1 MWDHGIVKPRIIES
15 PLFEISGE
23 PVINWRKCFI
33 CGKRFSISDFE
44 KHEEEMK
51 DDPFHSM
58 IEVMN
63 S

>member
-1 MWDHGIVKPRIIES
+1 MTDFKPRKIVF
-15 PLFEISGE
+15 PLFEMVPDPIIG
-23 PVINWRKCFI
+23 WRKCHI
-33 CGKRFSISDFE
+33 CNKQFSISDFE

-51 DDPFHSM
+51 DDPLHSM

>member
-1 MWDHGIVKPRIIES
+1 VKPRIIES